1 MQVFKNGEYQTDG
14 TEILL
19 LSDGEDST
27 AKDCIDEVKDSGSIV
42 HFIALGPSADLAV
55 TNMSILTGNTSSL
68 HLRLSVVVYKCRAD
82 VQLLLSSTLQ
92 EPSQGLENRVKQTQ
106 PLFSSHSLSSWLE
119 KTHNAANLNT

>member
-1 MQVFKNGEYQTDG
+1 LQVFKNGEYQTDG

-55 TNMSILTGNTSSL
+55 TNMSILTGNT
-68 HLRLSVVVYKCRAD
+68 
-82 VQLLLSSTLQ
+82 
-92 EPSQGLENRVKQTQ
+92 
-106 PLFSSHSLSSWLE
+106 
-119 KTHNAANLNT
+119 